1 MSKKLLLRLVAL
13 VAAVMCSLGAS
24 AQEAYACHSWQYM
37 TLTFYYDNLRST
49 RTGTTFDLNTGPYL
63 PAWLGKVIYHVE
75 FDPSFAN
82 ARPTTTYGWFFDLG
96 DLDYITGMEYLNTSE
111 VTDMT
116 AMFANCLFLQS
127 LDVSHFNTSKVTNM
141 NSMFGACWELTE
153 LDLSSF
159 NTSKVTDMTGMFG
172 GNSKMTT
179 IYVGKGW
186 STAAVTNSTGM
197 FIGCPSLEGGQGT
210 VWNEASPDDKTFA
223 HIDGGMSN
231 PGYFTAKNSALYGDV
246 NGDGSVDIND
256 VTDLIIYLLS
266 LRSQISD

>member
-1 MSKKLLLRLVAL
+1 
-13 VAAVMCSLGAS
+13 
-24 AQEAYACHSWQYM
+24 
-37 TLTFYYDNLRST
+37 
-49 RTGTTFDLNTGPYL
+49 
-63 PAWLGKVIYHVE
+63 
-75 FDPSFAN
+75 
-82 ARPTTTYGWFFDLG
+82 
-96 DLDYITGMEYLNTSE
+96 
-111 VTDMT
+111 
-116 AMFANCLFLQS
+116 
-127 LDVSHFNTSKVTNM
+127 
-141 NSMFGACWELTE
+141 
-153 LDLSSF
+153 
-159 NTSKVTDMTGMFG
+159 MFG